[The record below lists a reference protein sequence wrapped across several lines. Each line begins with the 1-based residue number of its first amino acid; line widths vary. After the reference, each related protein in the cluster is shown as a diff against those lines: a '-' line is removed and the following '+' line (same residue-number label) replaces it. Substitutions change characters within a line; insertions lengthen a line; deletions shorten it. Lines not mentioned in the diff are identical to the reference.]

1 MGNQWE
7 TNKDYEISWQ
17 EISGHGREGN
27 PWDLAEAVYQKTL
40 SNRARCKQGLL
51 VFYLRL
57 RLEMLVKKCG
67 MKIVNSAKPKPEK
80 QMKILKTHERTSRW
94 KIFWMTRTME
104 TIWMRSRRAIATL
117 PLFQYIMHRF
127 EIWMPRLTQVK
138 PTNTARSHG
147 KKFKVTVEKKT
158 TRILGNFGWAYMQL
172 RDYTAA
178 KDVYWKAQVIEP
190 EGMLANIK
198 CMIQVGF
205 RGEASVGD
213 AYNQIWFVKPEEKM
227 KLLKKTRKIKDC
239 KETLYVAGSNISRSQ
254 HSKETSLEYLSNSV
268 DKCSHRMPEVSRRT
282 SSSIITRRSASHELP
297 LLKALQSVAKKHKR
311 GIVMLLSGLPQM
323 TSDIISVYQFLD
335 EENGGGN
342 EKLRRYFNKVVG
354 CLDGKMIWPYQG
366 FLQHCFSF
374 RAKTRKLQKVVS
386 VLQVRLWLEM
396 LIKKCG
402 MKKAVKSVKPKETY
416 ETPEKHERWKI
427 FWMRTTMGL
436 YGCGVVW
443 P

>member
-1 MGNQWE
+1 MSQ
-7 TNKDYEISWQ
+7 
-17 EISGHGREGN
+17 
-27 PWDLAEAVYQKTL
+27 
-40 SNRARCKQGLL
+40 
-51 VFYLRL
+51 
-57 RLEMLVKKCG
+57 
-67 MKIVNSAKPKPEK
+67 
-80 QMKILKTHERTSRW
+80 
-94 KIFWMTRTME
+94 TMN
-104 TIWMRSRRAIATL
+104 
-117 PLFQYIMHRF
+117 HF
-127 EIWMPRLTQVK
+127 EQIWMPRLTQVK

-147 KKFKVTVEKKT
+147 KKFKVTVKKKT

-178 KDVYWKAQVIEP
+178 KDVCSKEWNNLFKA
-190 EGMLANIK
+190 K
-198 CMIQVGF
+198 IQVGF

-227 KLLKKTRKIKDC
+227 KLLKKTRKIKDR

-254 HSKETSLEYLSNSV
+254 HSKETSL
-268 DKCSHRMPEVSRRT
+268 KT
-282 SSSIITRRSASHELP
+282 SRRSASHELP

-311 GIVMLLSGLPQM
+311 CHSREKPKTGSRNRLVE
-323 TSDIISVYQFLD
+323 IIKSFAWHRDASFSYLCFKRD

-374 RAKTRKLQKVVS
+374 RAKTRKLQKC
-386 VLQVRLWLEM
+386 LRKQKNLFKAKVRLWLEM

-416 ETPEKHERWKI
+416 ETPEKHERSRNVRRSIYAAGSNINRSQHSKETSSKWKI

-436 YGCGVVW
+436 YGCRVVW